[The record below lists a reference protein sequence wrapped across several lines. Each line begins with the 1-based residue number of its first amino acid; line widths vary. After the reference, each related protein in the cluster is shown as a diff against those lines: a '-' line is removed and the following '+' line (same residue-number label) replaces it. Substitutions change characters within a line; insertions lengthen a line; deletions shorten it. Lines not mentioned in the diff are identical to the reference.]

1 MSSKLTHASGSTP
14 SPVQDDDDVST
25 AELLELLGDE
35 YTRRVLQAVVEQ
47 PRSGTAVMDAADVS
61 KATAYRRLDA
71 LEEAGLVVSE
81 TIFDPDGHHHERY
94 RAVVEGIELSVESG
108 ELAATVAVDGD
119 GQETQLPTADRRRN
133 DD

>member
-1 MSSKLTHASGSTP
+1 MSSKLTRPSGSSETRAQ
-14 SPVQDDDDVST
+14 SDSITT

-35 YTRRVLQAVVEQ
+35 YTRRVLQTVVEQ
-47 PRSGTAVMDAADVS
+47 PRSGSEVTEAADVS

-81 TIFDPDGHHHERY
+81 TVFDPDGHHHERY
-94 RAVVEGIELSVESG
+94 RAVVESIELSVGTEG
-108 ELAATVAVDGD
+108 LTAELAERRDPPDPEFAGGERGAT
-119 GQETQLPTADRRRN
+119 